1 MEALRELSNEVNESR
16 QSKLTNKAGMEEF
29 RKQRAMNRIWVSN
42 RLEGTLPTGVTQFE
56 TFNIHSK
63 IYNGDT
69 HEQGDE
75 TNHKSRQ
82 QLQQHFEDFMNLCI
96 PRSNTFEPEI
106 NTWNANERPCQ

>member
-1 MEALRELSNEVNESR
+1 MD
-16 QSKLTNKAGMEEF
+16 EF
-29 RKQRAMNRIWVSN
+29 RKQRAMNMIWVSN

-82 QLQQHFEDFMNLCI
+82 QLPAALRRFY
-96 PRSNTFEPEI
+96 EPLYSSF
-106 NTWNANERPCQ
+106 

>member
-1 MEALRELSNEVNESR
+1 
-16 QSKLTNKAGMEEF
+16 MEEF
-29 RKQRAMNRIWVSN
+29 LKQRAMNMIWVSN
-42 RLEGTLPTGVTQFE
+42 KLEGTLPTGVTQFE

-96 PRSNTFEPEI
+96 PHSNTFEPEDLI
-106 NTWNANERPCQ
+106 KSTHGMLMKDPVNED